1 MPLKRFKKIPF
12 ISLALSAALFA
23 NENNILSDNKNQ
35 ILNYSY
41 EKAKEDSSKLSK
53 DWINP
58 VTYQY
63 AYSDGEEYQTV
74 SSSISVSQPIFKS
87 GGIYSAIKYAG
98 ATGEY
103 TKTTIDVRKKELIKQ
118 ALDILFEIKKSDIT
132 IQKQKLLIK
141 NAELDIQRKKEQVL
155 NGIMDTSFLDNAII
169 DANTQKN
176 SLIDLQYQKQT
187 LINNLSNFTDNTPE
201 ELDLPVF
208 KLRSNKEFLE
218 NNIYIKQQNEDIQNS
233 YWLSRMVTSQYLPS
247 VNITGSYSKYHKTDN
262 KPSLIADDSS
272 SNIGVNITI
281 PLDIRFSND
290 IQSSKIEYLQKK
302 LDLDEKIKEE
312 NNIYKN
318 SVAKIESLDKKIE
331 IAKKDVELYDS
342 LLIQL
347 QEQLSVGMT
356 TPTDVQTMENSKK
369 IKALDVKSL
378 NVEKQMELLNIY
390 SRVING

>member
-41 EKAKEDSSKLSK
+41 EKAIQDSEKLNK

-58 VTYQY
+58 VTYKY
-63 AYSDGEEYQTV
+63 IYNNGEDYDTHK
-74 SSSISVSQPIFKS
+74 STISVSQPIFKS

-103 TKTTIDVRKKELIKQ
+103 TKTTIDAQKKELIKQ

-176 SLIDLQYQKQT
+176 TLIDLQYQKQT

-247 VNITGSYSKYHKTDN
+247 VNFTADYTKYHDIDN
-262 KPSLIADDSS
+262 SPTLTEEGT
-272 SNIGVNITI
+272 SNVGLNLTI
-281 PLDIRFSND
+281 PLDIRYSND